1 MKIVSSIS
9 PSYFLA
15 VVLIWALFPSG
26 SSHAAAQQEKS
37 PDSSGL
43 AAALKAMD
51 SAAANFHATQAD
63 FEWDRYEKVI
73 DEVIDVQTG
82 TIYYRRAGKEIE
94 MMADVKMAGSSPTA
108 LKAEPKFVLFSGGKI
123 RMYQPKPD
131 QLTIYDLGKNSADF
145 ESYLVLGFG
154 GSGQELLKAF
164 DVTYLGAETISGVNT
179 AKLQLVPKS
188 DRVRNNFKQI
198 LLWIDLQKGI
208 SVQQQFFEAQGDY
221 RLAKYS
227 SIQVKDKIANDV
239 FQLKTTSKTQTVS
252 HGG

>member
-1 MKIVSSIS
+1 MTRFPFIS
-9 PSYFLA
+9 PSRLLPALALGFLGFA
-15 VVLIWALFPSG
+15 G
-26 SSHAAAQQEKS
+26 AQQAK
-37 PDSSGL
+37 PADSAGL
-43 AAALKAMD
+43 DAALKAMD
-51 SAAANFHATQAD
+51 SAAASFHATQAD

-82 TIYYRRAGKEIE
+82 TIYYRRAGKDIE
-94 MMADVKMAGSSPTA
+94 MMADIKKAGSSAGA
-108 LKAEPKFVLFSGGKI
+108 LKPEPKFVLFSGGKI

-131 QLTIYDLGKNSADF
+131 QLTIYDLGKNNADF

-154 GSGQELLKAF
+154 GSGQDLTKAF
-164 DVTYLGAETISGVNT
+164 DVTYLGPETIDGVNT

-188 DRVRNNFKQI
+188 ERVKGTFKQI
-198 LLWIDLQKGI
+198 LLWIDLQRGI

-227 SIQVKDKIANDV
+227 NIQVKEKIPNDV
-239 FQLKTTSKTQTVS
+239 FQLKTTGKTQTVS